1 MVPLLAAARGPSA
14 PSSSQ
19 EHGMY
24 KDNKILL

>member
-1 MVPLLAAARGPSA
+1 LAAARGPSA